1 MLAVPSTR
9 TTLCA
14 MLSTGA
20 RGCCDA
26 PAAAGVRMAV
36 RDAGLRAGAGC
47 LGHGGLG
54 SGVRCVA
61 TSSQSTWAVDA
72 AGAGG
77 GASDSDGGSDTDVFA
92 ITDEERR
99 IASTVHQPIDWGDV
113 RRIERMMR
121 STRRRPPG
129 APGRTNVRKTEEDVW
144 LEAGAYAD
152 DGDTGAAR

>member
-1 MLAVPSTR
+1 
-9 TTLCA
+9 

-20 RGCCDA
+20 RGCCYVSA
-26 PAAAGVRMAV
+26 TAGVRIAV
-36 RDAGLRAGAGC
+36 RHAGLRTGQEC
-47 LGHGGLG
+47 LRHGDLG
-54 SGVRCVA
+54 SGVRRVA
-61 TSSQSTWAVDA
+61 TSSQSGWAVDA

-121 STRRRPPG
+121 SSRRRPPG